1 MEKVDSHDFL
11 NVLRRIDGQAR
22 GVHRMIEAGRP
33 CDEVVQQLGAMRAA
47 IDRLGPRY
55 IATNLRGCLADG
67 VLSKGKEAAIEQAL
81 AALVDLRR

>member
-1 MEKVDSHDFL
+1 
-11 NVLRRIDGQAR
+11 
-22 GVHRMIEAGRP
+22 MIEAGRP

-55 IATNLRGCLADG
+55 IAANLRGCLADG